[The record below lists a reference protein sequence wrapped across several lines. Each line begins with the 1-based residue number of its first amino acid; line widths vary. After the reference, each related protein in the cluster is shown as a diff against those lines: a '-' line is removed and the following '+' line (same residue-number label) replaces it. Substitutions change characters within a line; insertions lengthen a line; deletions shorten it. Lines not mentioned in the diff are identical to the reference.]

1 MNTKIYIV
9 VGLVAVLVV
18 GVGAWLMLTPAEP
31 QAVTPPPPPSPVA
44 IPAQDTTA
52 AITKDL
58 NAVDLGNIDEEFKEI
73 DADLNA
79 L

>member
-9 VGLVAVLVV
+9 VVLVAVLIV
-18 GVGAWLMLTPAEP
+18 GVGAWLMLTPEKP
-31 QAVTPPPPPSPVA
+31 QAVTPPPSPVA
-44 IPAQDTTA
+44 IPAQDSTA
-52 AITKDL
+52 AIFNDL
-58 NAVDLGNIDEEFKEI
+58 NAVELGNIDQEFKDV

>member
-9 VGLVAVLVV
+9 VGLVVVLLIGA
-18 GVGAWLMLTPAEP
+18 GVWLMLTPAKP
-31 QAVTPPPPPSPVA
+31 QAVTPPPSPVA
-44 IPAQDTTA
+44 IPAQDSTA
-52 AITKDL
+52 AIAKDL
-58 NAVDLGNIDEEFKEI
+58 NAVDLGNVDEEFKDV